1 MSVFNKLFRSKDK
14 EHRCAAVIVAAG
26 SSRRMGRD
34 KIMLDLAGMPVIA
47 RTLLAFEQADG
58 IDEILVVTRYDR
70 LQEIADICHNYGV
83 TKVSKVVSGGRTRA
97 ESALAGVSQVSE
109 DVDIIA
115 IHDAAR
121 PLISQNLIDRVLCA
135 AETNLAVAPAVRATD
150 TVRILNS
157 KGAVA
162 DTPDRDLVALV
173 QTPQA
178 FSADII
184 KGALTRAVEREL
196 PITDD
201 CSAAELMGVKVA
213 IVDGEEDNI
222 KLTTSRDIYLAT
234 KILSDRGAV

>member
-1 MSVFNKLFRSKDK
+1 MSVFNKFFKAKDSKR
-14 EHRCAAVIVAAG
+14 RCAAVIVAAG

-34 KIMLDLAGMPVIA
+34 KILMDLGGMPVIA
-47 RTLLAFEQADG
+47 RTLLAFQQSDC
-58 IDEILVVTRYDR
+58 IDEILVVTRHDR
-70 LQEIADICHNYGV
+70 LQEIADICFNYGIS
-83 TKVSKVVSGGRTRA
+83 KASKVVTGGKSRV

-121 PLISQNLIDRVLCA
+121 PLVTGNLIERVICA
-135 AETNLAVAPAVRATD
+135 AESNLAVAPAVKATD
-150 TVRILNS
+150 TVRIVNA
-157 KGAVA
+157 KGVVT

-184 KGALTRAVEREL
+184 KGALTRAVERRQ

-201 CSAAELMGVKVA
+201 CSAVELMGVKVA
-213 IVDGEEDNI
+213 IVDGEGDNI
-222 KLTTSRDIYLAT
+222 KLTTSRDIYLAA
-234 KILSDRGAV
+234 KILADRGAL

>member
-1 MSVFNKLFRSKDK
+1 MSVFDKFFKSKDNK
-14 EHRCAAVIVAAG
+14 RRCAAVIVAAG

-34 KIMLDLAGMPVIA
+34 KMLMDLGGMPVIA
-47 RTLLAFEQADG
+47 RTLLAFEQSEY
-58 IDEILVVTRYDR
+58 IDEILVVTRHDR
-70 LQEIADICHNYGV
+70 LQEIADICFNYGISKTV
-83 TKVSKVVSGGRTRA
+83 KVVSGGKTRA

-121 PLISQNLIDRVLCA
+121 PLVSKNLIERVVCA
-135 AETNLAVAPAVRATD
+135 AESNLAVAPAVRATD
-150 TVRILNS
+150 TVRIVNA
-157 KGAVA
+157 KGVVT

-184 KGALTRAVEREL
+184 KGALTRAVERQQ

-201 CSAAELMGVKVA
+201 CSAVELMGVKVA
-213 IVDGEEDNI
+213 IVDGEGDNI
-222 KLTTSRDIYLAT
+222 KLTTSRDIYLAA
-234 KILSDRGAV
+234 KILADRGAL